1 MRAQQI
7 FGVNLAGRWRDQ
19 CRRRVRRRGLS
30 MPNDL
35 FAAFLHTLPIMLG
48 GLLVGFAI
56 VGFWRGLSLR
66 RHEREHRPAPP
77 PFWWY
82 TGP

>member
-1 MRAQQI
+1 
-7 FGVNLAGRWRDQ
+7 
-19 CRRRVRRRGLS
+19 

-35 FAAFLHTLPIMLG
+35 FAAFLHALPILLG
-48 GLLVGFAI
+48 GLLLGFAI

-66 RHEREHRPAPP
+66 RHEPEHRPAPP

-82 TGP
+82 TGS